1 MLIDFIY
8 RNNFT
13 QAKACSVL
21 ASLCVDSAIRNELKT
36 SGAIPT
42 LVQLIQSNN
51 DDVRFNSCWALTCA
65 SADFNIAVEF
75 CRHGSVSFSVQKKET
90 KQKFI

>member
-1 MLIDFIY
+1 MKYAFTENIFVIF

-21 ASLCVDSAIRNELKT
+21 ASLCVDSVIRNELKT

-65 SADFNIAVEF
+65 SVDYNVAVEF
-75 CRHGSVSFSVQKKET
+75 CRHGLEKC
-90 KQKFI
+90 FIQF